1 MYDHRTILQRLQR
14 GGASFARFS
23 NTIVDRGSPKGFGGS
38 CAQMVEDAL
47 AEAADGL
54 SYMQWE
60 DLRTDGVHNSKVSPD
75 MLLNMSEALFLL
87 VRAPGTWSFFGAS
100 TGWGKPSWSWEPTYD
115 RLKAIGGP
123 VGNATRLGGGHWSRE
138 YEHATVKLFC
148 PPAGS
153 NDNANGSVTL
163 KSDDPQAGGLGLEI
177 QSSGSFSISV
187 SGTEWL
193 EGLPPSLHTGGAWHQ
208 HGLTAPKPSSGS
220 DGIGQFTAKTFAVK
234 DSAGNEAELIFRQYD
249 GGQTIVFAL
258 RLPAGANG
266 TRTTDSATACKNCV
280 SVAALAFA
288 VLIQQPQRKLLHRSG
303 RPLPTTSPAASGK
316 GRGPSAKSSRRRS
329 SLPGSLAAV
338 CCQSWASRPGS
349 LRLGWTTR
357 AGTAAPPERQLRQA
371 LAQPCAA
378 MATPTWIQPAVLP
391 SCCSRSLTRPPSRS
405 GRWTTS

>member
-1 MYDHRTILQRLQR
+1 MDGVFFDDLPGACCNSEHALPSHYSAAQTKVLCDATLDNFNAVAKILSGGGEQDRLQTALLAELRLHTDGAVFPGKLPIFSLFQKPWRPCVYDHRTILQRLQR

-38 CAQMVEDAL
+38 CAQMVQDAL

-153 NDNANGSVTL
+153 NDYANGSVTL
-163 KSDDPQAGGLGLEI
+163 KSDDPQAGGLSLDI
-177 QSSGSFSISV
+177 QSSDGFSISV

-220 DGIGQFTAKTFAVK
+220 DGIGQFTAKAFAVK
-234 DSAGNEAELIFRQYD
+234 DSAGNEAELIFRQYA

-258 RLPAGANG
+258 RFPAGANG

-280 SVAALAFA
+280 SVAVLAFS
-288 VLIQQPQRKLLHRSG
+288 VF
-303 RPLPTTSPAASGK
+303 TN
-316 GRGPSAKSSRRRS
+316 
-329 SLPGSLAAV
+329 
-338 CCQSWASRPGS
+338 S
-349 LRLGWTTR
+349 LRG
-357 AGTAAPPERQLRQA
+357 
-371 LAQPCAA
+371 
-378 MATPTWIQPAVLP
+378 
-391 SCCSRSLTRPPSRS
+391 SCSTGVADRCQ
-405 GRWTTS
+405 